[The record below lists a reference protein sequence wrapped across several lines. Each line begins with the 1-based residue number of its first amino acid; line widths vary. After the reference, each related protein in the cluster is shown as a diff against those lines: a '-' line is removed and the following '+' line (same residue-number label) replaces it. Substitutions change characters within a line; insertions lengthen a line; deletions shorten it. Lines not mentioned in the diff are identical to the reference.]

1 MNMDKS
7 TNDTAYRVN
16 SYGHLAK
23 TEEYDPTSMVHR
35 TLTPEMR
42 LTPEQLSMLEEA
54 KNYPIVFEEDC
65 PELTPEMAEAF
76 RHAAQ
81 VRDSRKAA
89 G

>member
-42 LTPEQLSMLEEA
+42 LTPKQLSMLEEA
-54 KNYPIVFEEDC
+54 KKYPIVYEDDC
-65 PELTPEMAEAF
+65 PELTPEMAKAF
-76 RHAAQ
+76 RRAAH
-81 VRDSRKAA
+81 VRDSRKAT